1 MKNAMHLLVSLL
13 YQSNPVLNAI
23 GKRIPYALLLV
34 ACWGFFYDYYFTH
47 SDRYEIAVGLN
58 GRVWVH
64 SGSVTN
70 TILIANAI
78 INSEQLPAKHVE
90 SMVQQLLQRAEKQ

>member
-1 MKNAMHLLVSLL
+1 MPLENAYRTRS
-13 YQSNPVLNAI
+13 VL
-23 GKRIPYALLLV
+23 GVFLLLLLL
-34 ACWGFFYDYYFTH
+34 FYFTH